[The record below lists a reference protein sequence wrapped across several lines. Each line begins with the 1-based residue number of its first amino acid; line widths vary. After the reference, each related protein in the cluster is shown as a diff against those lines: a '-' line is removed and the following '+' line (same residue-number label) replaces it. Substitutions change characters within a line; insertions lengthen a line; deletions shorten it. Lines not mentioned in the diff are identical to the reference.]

1 MVKNDNDAARRLRNT
16 MADRLKREGL
26 LNDPAIE
33 AAFRAVP
40 RHVFAPH
47 ASRWLA
53 YTDQALPLKREG
65 QQWLSS
71 ISQPAM
77 IAMML
82 GQLELRPGDNVL
94 EIGAGAG
101 YNAALMA
108 HIAGEQGYVT
118 TIDIDDDLARFAR
131 SRLARAGVTNVQVIC
146 ADGALGDEAHA
157 PYDRVI
163 LTVGANDIA
172 PAWREQLKPG
182 GRLVL
187 PIDFANSGYQFSI
200 AFDKAED
207 CIVGRSFLPCGFI
220 RLRGGMAATQP
231 PVNNDANRSPSFA
244 EVMLGSVAQV
254 LPNVSNQLWQ
264 RRANRVVFGRN
275 ALAGLSL
282 RAFPIAANYMPA
294 ADETFHDQPHT
305 RFVVK
310 WEDERNQIS

>member
-1 MVKNDNDAARRLRNT
+1 MNEDAASRLRNT
-16 MADRLKREGL
+16 MANHLKRDGL

-47 ASRWLA
+47 ASLWLA

-82 GQLELRPGDNVL
+82 GQLELRAGDHVL

-108 HIAGEQGYVT
+108 HIIGDAGHVV

-131 SRLARAGVTNVQVIC
+131 SRLAKVGVANVDVIC
-146 ADGALGDEAHA
+146 ADGALGHEAHA

-172 PAWREQLKPG
+172 PAWREQLKPH

-200 AFDKAED
+200 AFDKSDD
-207 CIVGRSFLPCGFI
+207 CLVARSFLPCGFI
-220 RLRGGMAATQP
+220 RLRGGMAVPPPASATL
-231 PVNNDANRSPSFA
+231 NRSPSFA

-254 LPNVSNQLWQ
+254 LPRVSQQLWQ
-264 RRANRVVFGRN
+264 RRANRAVFGRN
-275 ALAGLSL
+275 SLAGMQL
-282 RAFPIAANYMPA
+282 RAYPITTNYTPEP
-294 ADETFHDQPHT
+294 DEIAHDQLHT

-310 WEDERNQIS
+310 WND

>member
-1 MVKNDNDAARRLRNT
+1 MKEDAAGQLRNT
-16 MADRLKREGL
+16 MANHLKREGL
-26 LNDPAIE
+26 LNDPTIE

-47 ASRWLA
+47 ASLWLA
-53 YTDQALPLKREG
+53 YTDQALPLKRDG

-82 GQLELRPGDNVL
+82 DQLALSAGDHVL

-108 HIAGEQGYVT
+108 HIIGESGRVT
-118 TIDIDDDLARFAR
+118 TIDIDDDLVRFAR
-131 SRLARAGVTNVQVIC
+131 SRLARAGVGNVEVMC

-157 PYDRVI
+157 PHDRII

-187 PIDFANSGYQFSI
+187 PLDFANSGYQFSI
-200 AFDKAED
+200 AFDKTDAGL
-207 CIVGRSFLPCGFI
+207 VARSFLPCGFI
-220 RLRGGMAATQP
+220 RLRGGMAVPSPADNAPNRP
-231 PVNNDANRSPSFA
+231 PNVG

-254 LPNVSNQLWQ
+254 LPNVSQQLWQ
-264 RRANRVVFGRN
+264 RRANRAVFGRSS
-275 ALAGLSL
+275 LAGLQL
-282 RAFPIAANYMPA
+282 RAYPIAATYAPA
-294 ADETFHDQPHT
+294 PDEIIHDQPHT

-310 WEDERNQIS
+310 WAT